1 MFIAFTLNPSTY
13 IGHCQVWAA
22 ICAYLLVMLTKQ
34 QLGLPQTLHRILQT
48 VSISPFE
55 QVPLTELLEEINPD
69 ASGPLSHNQMILKLI

>member
-1 MFIAFTLNPSTY
+1 
-13 IGHCQVWAA
+13 
-22 ICAYLLVMLTKQ
+22 MLTKQ